1 MAQQAASLATHTEAL
16 PPRYEYLLEIEQSGG
31 ARCHLAIDPGTH
43 APKPPA
49 AAPFGG
55 GAEVSEQ
62 AGPASAVRSA
72 QACGI
77 GVAERT
83 RASSE
88 RRLVT
93 VHLAPAAVAEDDE
106 LRARFAAPAEQL
118 DLFAGAT
125 AALTNEF

>member
-1 MAQQAASLATHTEAL
+1 MAQQAASLATHTEAV

-62 AGPASAVRSA
+62 AGPAP
-72 QACGI
+72 G
-77 GVAERT
+77 
-83 RASSE
+83 
-88 RRLVT
+88 RLVRR
-93 VHLAPAAVAEDDE
+93 VALARRVVRCRSVSTSP
-106 LRARFAAPAEQL
+106 PS
-118 DLFAGAT
+118 
-125 AALTNEF
+125 